1 MKKAAFL
8 VLLQST
14 SFYFFVKEAH
24 WGFLWWWGIFNL
36 CVWGKENEVGTRKWW
51 ENYAN
56 AFHKHSFN
64 NSYKHLSSFE
74 YIHFAHAY
82 ISPVCVSVSC
92 AAAVGSYSVSRCCVD
107 SSGVT
112 EVVAGGYERQVFTT
126 SEENIKKKVA
136 NTEACQWETGDQ
148 SANNELPSSTVSLLF
163 YGYRLI
169 SPLAPPW
176 ILVGGEQLY
185 REGDG
190 GGNQLKC
197 ASY

>member
-14 SFYFFVKEAH
+14 SFYFFFFCVSRRHIERV
-24 WGFLWWWGIFNL
+24 WWWWSVCGR
-36 CVWGKENEVGTRKWW
+36 ENEAGTRTWC
-51 ENYAN
+51 EHYAN

-92 AAAVGSYSVSRCCVD
+92 TAAVGSYGVSRCCVD

-126 SEENIKKKVA
+126 SEENIKKNVGLSVRD
-136 NTEACQWETGDQ
+136 WR
-148 SANNELPSSTVSLLF
+148 SVS
-163 YGYRLI
+163 
-169 SPLAPPW
+169 
-176 ILVGGEQLY
+176 
-185 REGDG
+185 
-190 GGNQLKC
+190 
-197 ASY
+197 